1 MVYEKTTI
9 FTVISHFLDFILPTS
24 NQEVLG

>member
-1 MVYEKTTI
+1 MAYEKTTV
-9 FTVISHFLDFILPTS
+9 FSVVSHFPDFILPTS